1 MSFYFFVTDFEFFF
15 FFEKIFPSF
24 TFRLMFNSSD
34 SRKFIISKLVA
45 YVCLKSLPAEKLST
59 QTDLTTSS
67 LLLLNEIKNVYLT
80 DMQNNGLQ
88 ILVRKLI
95 K

>member
-1 MSFYFFVTDFEFFF
+1 
-15 FFEKIFPSF
+15 
-24 TFRLMFNSSD
+24 MFNSSD

-45 YVCLKSLPAEKLST
+45 YVCLKSTPADKLST

-67 LLLLNEIKNVYLT
+67 LLLLNEIKNAYLT

-88 ILVRKLI
+88 ILVSFLI
-95 K
+95 LKAHRLHFRVNLLMD